1 MNIRNWFAATLLS
14 FLFPCFAFGCGMPA
28 ADNTEQGVFNA
39 SAQLRNTAEACID
52 LNRFVGETIAID
64 VQSPYD
70 VQGRIP
76 GVYLSPFETNVVTIQ
91 PGGGRLIVTGARA
104 NLQRYNIV
112 FRILEAESRPDA
124 IEAEWIFRGGQ
135 GFAHPQAVLTDGVRE
150 ILRLSCVG
158 GESAPDMR
166 GQISPVSI
174 DENFSPQISL
184 GNGGSL
190 IWLSVGQQ
198 GPDGRWYGMNTF
210 IDNRVLTAEE
220 RTLFMAQTLRFG
232 EVHVRNS
239 GAEQAYRRLKSEC
252 SSGIAYG
259 DHPSVDCALNARG
272 FSQAAC
278 LNPDIGRL
286 DREIAET
293 YGVLSRLA
301 PISEL
306 RTLWPIVS
314 SMMTELDACAERDL
328 DCYRNALSTAR
339 ALLSDRLSPELAAGL
354 EDRNFAPD
362 FSASTASDQL
372 IEELVRY
379 GMSREDAQRAIL
391 AYRSDTFSLVLAMQ
405 PRLAEIIVIH
415 SPGRDSDVLTMR
427 IDGMEPLV
435 LRAISKHVV
444 PVWITSVE
452 GRVRGDRE
460 VVGGILRVQHIVQG
474 ARDDAPVAEGVGFR
488 PFTSANL
495 EVFGWTREDQR
506 ISAATL
512 VTAAADPVTP
522 DAVLSGERLAA
533 EVAERQRLER
543 QERLRQERAE
553 ALAYEQSAAQ
563 RASAGGYI
571 YKAAPFW
578 ERFQSP
584 TVMRRIFDGT
594 GGASDQ
600 FILGWAAAF
609 DDVCSEFLPADAAIF
624 EDTTVTTWRNG
635 FGVIRNQSVTVQQ
648 FRVDRRFEAAVSR
661 ARQSPV
667 STNIALD
674 ALNLGSGQ
682 PVNWDRVMNA
692 ADDLAQPYRDSLRL
706 ISVDGCNGPITQ
718 QFLRNLLAS
727 IGHGDSVQVAPLLTP
742 TESVAISDTPAIA
755 LQ

>member
-1 MNIRNWFAATLLS
+1 MNIRNCFAAVLL
-14 FLFPCFAFGCGMPA
+14 FVLFPGVAFACGIPD
-28 ADNTEQGVFNA
+28 ADDTKEGVFNA
-39 SAQLRNTAEACID
+39 SARLKNTAEACID

-64 VQSPYD
+64 VQSAND

-76 GVYLSPFETNVVTIQ
+76 GAYLSPFETNVVTIQ

-104 NLQRYNIV
+104 NLQRYKIA
-112 FRILEAESRPDA
+112 FRIIEEPRNPDA

-166 GQISPVSI
+166 GRISPVSVA
-174 DENFSPQISL
+174 ESFGPQISL
-184 GNGGSL
+184 GNGGAL
-190 IWLSVGQQ
+190 TWLSVTQQ
-198 GPDGRWYGMNTF
+198 GPDGRWYGMNTL
-210 IDNRVLTAEE
+210 IENRAATADE
-220 RTLFMAQTLRFG
+220 RTLFMAQMLKFG
-232 EVHVRNS
+232 EIDVQNA
-239 GAEQAYRRLKSEC
+239 GAEHAYRRLKSEC

-286 DREIAET
+286 DREIAEI
-293 YGVLSRLA
+293 YGLLSRLT

-314 SMMTELDACAERDL
+314 SMMTEHDACADRDL
-328 DCYRNALSTAR
+328 DCYRNALSKAR
-339 ALLSDRLSPELAAGL
+339 AVLSDRLSPELAAGL
-354 EDRNFAPD
+354 EDRSLAPD
-362 FSASTASDQL
+362 VPVSPASDEL
-372 IEELVRY
+372 IAELVRY
-379 GMSREDAQRAIL
+379 GMSREDAQRARL
-391 AYRSDTFSLVLAMQ
+391 AYRSDAFSLALVMQ
-405 PRLAEIIVIH
+405 PRSADIIVVH
-415 SPGRDSDVLTMR
+415 TPGHNPDALKMR
-427 IDGMEPLV
+427 IDGMEPHV

-452 GRVRGDRE
+452 GRVRGSRE
-460 VVGGILRVQHIVQG
+460 VVTGLFKTQHIVKG
-474 ARDDAPVAEGVGFR
+474 ARDDAPVAEGSGFR

-495 EVFGWTREDQR
+495 EVFGWTREDDR
-506 ISAATL
+506 MSAAT
-512 VTAAADPVTP
+512 VVSAAADPVTAE
-522 DAVLSGERLAA
+522 AVLSEERLTA
-533 EVAERQRLER
+533 EVAERQRLAR

-553 ALAYEQSAAQ
+553 ALAYEQNAAQ
-563 RASAGGYI
+563 KAGAGGFI
-571 YKAAPFW
+571 YKSAPFW
-578 ERFQSP
+578 EGFQRP

-609 DDVCSEFLPADAAIF
+609 YDVCSEFIPADAAVF

-635 FGVIRNQSVTVQQ
+635 FGVIRSQSVTVDQ

-667 STNIALD
+667 STNTALD

-692 ADDLAQPYRDSLRL
+692 ADDLSQPYRDSLRL
-706 ISVDGCNGPITQ
+706 ISAGGCDGPITQ
-718 QFLRNLLAS
+718 QFQRNLLSS
-727 IGHGDSVQVAPLLTP
+727 IGFGDSAQVTPLLTP
-742 TESVAISDTPAIA
+742 SESTAISDRAAIA
-755 LQ
+755 LK